1 MKITFGMAAAAIGI
15 SVLASAAP
23 AQNNQGSADQRASQ
37 IIVFGNDPCPRVTGS
52 DEIVVCQRRPER
64 ERYRIPE
71 VFRDGQRLRDGES
84 WASRAESIED
94 EGETGIGSC
103 SAIGPA
109 GHTGCWEEMMRQ
121 YRRDRRVNP
130 QPRR

>member
-1 MKITFGMAAAAIGI
+1 MKIAIPIAAAA
-15 SVLASAAP
+15 LAAGLVSAP
-23 AQNNQGSADQRASQ
+23 APTQSADRRVGQ

-52 DEIVVCQRRPER
+52 EDAVVCARRPER

-71 VFRDGQRLRDGES
+71 VFRQGQRLRDGES
-84 WASRAESIED
+84 WASRAEAIED
-94 EGETGIGSC
+94 EGQTGIGSC

-109 GHTGCWEEMMRQ
+109 GFTGCWEEMIRQ
-121 YRRDRRVNP
+121 SREDRRANP